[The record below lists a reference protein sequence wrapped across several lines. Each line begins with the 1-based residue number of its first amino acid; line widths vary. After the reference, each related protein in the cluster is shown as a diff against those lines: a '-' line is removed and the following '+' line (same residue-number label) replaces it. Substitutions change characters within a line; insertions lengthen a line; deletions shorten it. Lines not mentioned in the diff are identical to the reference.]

1 VPFTLTTAEL
11 HDIDSW
17 DDVVRTAPH
26 HTYVTRHMVGTLT
39 RVDTVEADHVCPY
52 CASPTDSE
60 MDERTYYCSERC
72 PASCDADNFQTIIE
86 ITSAFRIDIEG
97 ARKYMII
104 VSSFVIRSASK
115 LLCLTCST
123 AR

>member
-1 VPFTLTTAEL
+1 MPFSLTTADL

-26 HTYVTRHMVGTLT
+26 HAYVTKHLVGTLT

-52 CASPTDSE
+52 CASPADNE
-60 MDERTYYCSERC
+60 MDDQTYFRSERC
-72 PASCDADNFQTIIE
+72 PASCETNNFQPIIE

-97 ARKYMII
+97 ARKFLTDILSY
-104 VSSFVIRSASK
+104 VIRFESGAIRI
-115 LLCLTCST
+115 CT
-123 AR
+123 A